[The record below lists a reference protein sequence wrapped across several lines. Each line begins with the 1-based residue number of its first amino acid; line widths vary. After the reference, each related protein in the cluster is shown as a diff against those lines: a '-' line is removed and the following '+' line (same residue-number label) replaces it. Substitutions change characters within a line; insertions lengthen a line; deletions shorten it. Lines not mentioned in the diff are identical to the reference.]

1 MPTLPIRCRPARTW
15 VAASSPRDRRLQLK
29 LLALRMTHWTRRPAQ
44 PPQWMSSPR
53 PQLSNDAPSP
63 AEARA
68 RRRIQ
73 GARVDEKIGPMPW
86 SLITCAPTSFKKA
99 PQISPIF
106 TTDKVTLPVSRER
119 DGNLGL
125 A

>member
-1 MPTLPIRCRPARTW
+1 
-15 VAASSPRDRRLQLK
+15 
-29 LLALRMTHWTRRPAQ
+29 
-44 PPQWMSSPR
+44 MSSPR

-86 SLITCAPTSFKKA
+86 SLITCADLLQKA

-119 DGNLGL
+119 DGKLGL
-125 A
+125 V